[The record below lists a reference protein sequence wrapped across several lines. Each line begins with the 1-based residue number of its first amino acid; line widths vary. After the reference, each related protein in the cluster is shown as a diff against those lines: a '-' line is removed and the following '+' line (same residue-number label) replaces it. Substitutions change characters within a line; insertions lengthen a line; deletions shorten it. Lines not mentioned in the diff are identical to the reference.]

1 LNYSRLNR
9 IIRKSNVGNNLLQDK
24 IEFKAFNK
32 FSLKVVLILM
42 IFTLGIMCVSSTAV
56 AEDEDEDDFKDR
68 AKNLGVAA
76 LGLFSVS
83 IIYVFFYQIF
93 INSKKILPKND
104 KFDERRAKIQ
114 KTFLKVKKPLSL
126 LHFFTGGTAIILLL
140 IHGTT
145 LIVEGNIKAILGLT
159 TASLYL
165 TFGITSLTI
174 KVVLKKFKKPK
185 KLRRTLFKFHT
196 SLIIFIIIISLHIA
210 HVAYRD

>member
-1 LNYSRLNR
+1 MF
-9 IIRKSNVGNNLLQDK
+9 QDK
-24 IEFKAFNK
+24 IEFQALNK
-32 FSLKVVLILM
+32 RSLKIVLVFV
-42 IFTLGIMCVSSTAV
+42 IFALGLVCLSSIGV
-56 AEDEDEDDFKDR
+56 AEDEDDDDFKDR

-76 LGLFSVS
+76 LGLFSAS
-83 IIYVFFYQIF
+83 IIYVLFYQIF

-114 KTFLKVKKPLSL
+114 KTFLKVKKTLSL
-126 LHFFTGGTAIILLL
+126 VHFFAGGTAIILLL

-165 TFGITSLTI
+165 SFGITGLII
-174 KVVLKKFKKPK
+174 KVVLKKIKRLK
-185 KLRRTLFKFHT
+185 KLRKPLFKFHT

-210 HVAYRD
+210 HVAYGD

>member
-1 LNYSRLNR
+1 
-9 IIRKSNVGNNLLQDK
+9 
-24 IEFKAFNK
+24 
-32 FSLKVVLILM
+32 M
-42 IFTLGIMCVSSTAV
+42 IFAFGLVCVSSTAV
-56 AEDEDEDDFKDR
+56 AEDEEDNDIKDR

-76 LGLFSVS
+76 LGLFSAS
-83 IIYVFFYQIF
+83 IIYVFFYQTF

-126 LHFFTGGTAIILLL
+126 LHFFAGGTVIILLL

-159 TASLYL
+159 TARLYL
-165 TFGITSLTI
+165 TFGITGLII

-196 SLIIFIIIISLHIA
+196 SLMIFIIIISLHIA
-210 HVAYRD
+210 HVAYGD

>member
-1 LNYSRLNR
+1 
-9 IIRKSNVGNNLLQDK
+9 
-24 IEFKAFNK
+24 
-32 FSLKVVLILM
+32 M

-83 IIYVFFYQIF
+83 IIYVFFYQTF

-126 LHFFTGGTAIILLL
+126 LHFFAGGTAIILLI
-140 IHGTT
+140 IHGAT
-145 LIVEGNIKAILGLT
+145 LIVEGNVKAILGLT

-165 TFGITSLTI
+165 AFGITGLII
-174 KVVLKKFKKPK
+174 KVVLKKIKRLK
-185 KLRRTLFKFHT
+185 KLRKSLFKFHT
-196 SLIIFIIIISLHIA
+196 SLIIFLIIISLHIA
-210 HVAYRD
+210 HVAYGD

>member
-1 LNYSRLNR
+1 MF
-9 IIRKSNVGNNLLQDK
+9 QDK
-24 IEFKAFNK
+24 IKFQLLNK
-32 FSLKVVLILM
+32 YSLKIILILM
-42 IFTLGIMCVSSTAV
+42 IFTLGVICVSSIAV
-56 AEDEDEDDFKDR
+56 AEDEEDNDFKDR

-76 LGLFSVS
+76 LGLFSAS
-83 IIYVFFYQIF
+83 IIYVFFYQTF

-104 KFDERRAKIQ
+104 KFDERRARIQ

-126 LHFFTGGTAIILLL
+126 LHFFAGGTAIILLL

-165 TFGITSLTI
+165 SFGITGLII

-185 KLRRTLFKFHT
+185 KLRRTLFRFHT

-210 HVAYRD
+210 HVAYGD

>member
-1 LNYSRLNR
+1 MF
-9 IIRKSNVGNNLLQDK
+9 QDK
-24 IEFKAFNK
+24 IEFQALNK
-32 FSLKVVLILM
+32 RSLKIVLVFV
-42 IFTLGIMCVSSTAV
+42 IFALGLVCLSSIGV
-56 AEDEDEDDFKDR
+56 AEDEDDDDFKDR

-76 LGLFSVS
+76 LGLFSAS

-126 LHFFTGGTAIILLL
+126 IHFFAGGTAIILLL

-165 TFGITSLTI
+165 SFGITGLII

-196 SLIIFIIIISLHIA
+196 SLIVFIIIISLHIA
-210 HVAYRD
+210 HVAYGD

>member
-1 LNYSRLNR
+1 LF
-9 IIRKSNVGNNLLQDK
+9 QDK

-56 AEDEDEDDFKDR
+56 AEDEDDFEDR

-83 IIYVFFYQIF
+83 IIYVFFYQTF

-114 KTFLKVKKPLSL
+114 KIFLKVKKPLSL
-126 LHFFTGGTAIILLL
+126 LHFFAGGTAIILLI
-140 IHGTT
+140 IHGAT
-145 LIVEGNIKAILGLT
+145 LIVEGNVKAILGLT

-165 TFGITSLTI
+165 AFGITGLII
-174 KVVLKKFKKPK
+174 KVVLKKIKRLK
-185 KLRRTLFKFHT
+185 KLRKSLFKFHT
-196 SLIIFIIIISLHIA
+196 SLIIFLIIISLHIA
-210 HVAYRD
+210 HIAYGD

>member
-1 LNYSRLNR
+1 MFRN
-9 IIRKSNVGNNLLQDK
+9 K
-24 IEFKAFNK
+24 IEFQALNKRYLKIVLVFVIFAFG
-32 FSLKVVLILM
+32 LV
-42 IFTLGIMCVSSTAV
+42 CVSSTAV
-56 AEDEDEDDFKDR
+56 AEDEDEDDNDFKDR

-83 IIYVFFYQIF
+83 IVYVFFYQIF

-126 LHFFTGGTAIILLL
+126 IHFFAGGTAIILLL

-145 LIVEGNIKAILGLT
+145 LIVEGNIKAILGLS
-159 TASLYL
+159 TASLYI
-165 TFGITSLTI
+165 TFGITGLII

-196 SLIIFIIIISLHIA
+196 SLIIFIIIISLHVT
-210 HVAYRD
+210 HVAYGD

>member
-1 LNYSRLNR
+1 MFHN
-9 IIRKSNVGNNLLQDK
+9 K
-24 IEFKAFNK
+24 IEFQALNK
-32 FSLKVVLILM
+32 SYLKIFLIVL
-42 IFTLGIMCVSSTAV
+42 IFTLGVICVSSIAV
-56 AEDEDEDDFKDR
+56 AEDEEEDDFKDR

-83 IIYVFFYQIF
+83 IIYVFFHQTF

-104 KFDERRAKIQ
+104 KFEERRAKIQ

-126 LHFFTGGTAIILLL
+126 LHFFAGGTAIILLI
-140 IHGTT
+140 IHGAT

-165 TFGITSLTI
+165 SFGITGIII
-174 KVVLKKFKKPK
+174 KVVLKKIKRLK
-185 KLRRTLFKFHT
+185 KLRKPLFKFHT

-210 HVAYRD
+210 HIAYGD

>member
-1 LNYSRLNR
+1 M
-9 IIRKSNVGNNLLQDK
+9 IHAK
-24 IEFKAFNK
+24 IELQALNK
-32 FSLKVVLILM
+32 HSLQLVLVFM
-42 IFTLGIMCVSSTAV
+42 IFFFGLVCASSTAV
-56 AEDEDEDDFKDR
+56 AEDEDEDNDDFKDR

-76 LGLFSVS
+76 LGLFSAS
-83 IIYVFFYQIF
+83 IIYVFFYQTF

-104 KFDERRAKIQ
+104 KFEERRAKIQ

-126 LHFFTGGTAIILLL
+126 LHFFAGGTAIILLL

-145 LIVEGNIKAILGLT
+145 LIVEGIIKALLGLT

-165 TFGITSLTI
+165 TFGITGIII

-210 HVAYRD
+210 HVAYGD

>member
-1 LNYSRLNR
+1 MF
-9 IIRKSNVGNNLLQDK
+9 Q
-24 IEFKAFNK
+24 NK
-32 FSLKVVLILM
+32 FEFQALNKHSLKIVLVFV
-42 IFTLGIMCVSSTAV
+42 IFAFGLVCVSLTAV
-56 AEDEDEDDFKDR
+56 AEDEDEEDNDFKDR

-83 IIYVFFYQIF
+83 IVYVFFYQIF

-126 LHFFTGGTAIILLL
+126 IHFFAGGTAIILLL

-145 LIVEGNIKAILGLT
+145 LIVEGNIKAILGLS
-159 TASLYL
+159 TASLYI
-165 TFGITSLTI
+165 TFGITGLII

-196 SLIIFIIIISLHIA
+196 SLIIFIIIISLHIT
-210 HVAYRD
+210 HVAYGD

>member
-1 LNYSRLNR
+1 M
-9 IIRKSNVGNNLLQDK
+9 
-24 IEFKAFNK
+24 FHNK
-32 FSLKVVLILM
+32 FEFPALNKRYLEVVLFLT
-42 IFTLGIMCVSSTAV
+42 IFTLGVICVSSTVV
-56 AEDEDEDDFKDR
+56 AEDGEDDDFKDR

-83 IIYVFFYQIF
+83 IIYVFFYQTF

-104 KFDERRAKIQ
+104 KFEERRAKIQ

-126 LHFFTGGTAIILLL
+126 LHFFAGGTAIILLL
-140 IHGTT
+140 IHGAT

-165 TFGITSLTI
+165 IFGITGITI
-174 KVVLKKFKKPK
+174 KVVLKKIKKLK

-210 HVAYRD
+210 HIAYGD

>member
-1 LNYSRLNR
+1 MF
-9 IIRKSNVGNNLLQDK
+9 QDK
-24 IEFKAFNK
+24 IEFQALNK
-32 FSLKVVLILM
+32 RSLKIVLVFV
-42 IFTLGIMCVSSTAV
+42 IFALGLVCLSSIGV
-56 AEDEDEDDFKDR
+56 GEDEDDDDFKDR

-76 LGLFSVS
+76 LGLFSAS
-83 IIYVFFYQIF
+83 IIYVLFYQIF

-126 LHFFTGGTAIILLL
+126 LHFFAGGTAIILLL

-165 TFGITSLTI
+165 SFGITGLII
-174 KVVLKKFKKPK
+174 KVVLKKIKRLK
-185 KLRRTLFKFHT
+185 KLRKPLFKFHT

-210 HVAYRD
+210 HVAYGD

>member
-1 LNYSRLNR
+1 
-9 IIRKSNVGNNLLQDK
+9 
-24 IEFKAFNK
+24 
-32 FSLKVVLILM
+32 
-42 IFTLGIMCVSSTAV
+42 VSSTAV
-56 AEDEDEDDFKDR
+56 AEDEDEDDNDFKDR

-76 LGLFSVS
+76 LGLFSAS
-83 IIYVFFYQIF
+83 IIYVFFYQTF

-126 LHFFTGGTAIILLL
+126 LHFFAGGTAIILLV

-165 TFGITSLTI
+165 AFGITGLII
-174 KVVLKKFKKPK
+174 KVVLKKIKRLK
-185 KLRRTLFKFHT
+185 KLRKPLFKFHT
-196 SLIIFIIIISLHIA
+196 SLIIFLIIISLHIA
-210 HVAYRD
+210 HVAYGD

>member
-1 LNYSRLNR
+1 MF
-9 IIRKSNVGNNLLQDK
+9 QDK

-83 IIYVFFYQIF
+83 IIYVFFYQTF

-126 LHFFTGGTAIILLL
+126 LHFFAGGTAIILLI
-140 IHGTT
+140 IHGAT
-145 LIVEGNIKAILGLT
+145 LIVEGNVKAILGLT

-165 TFGITSLTI
+165 AFGITGLII
-174 KVVLKKFKKPK
+174 KVVLKKIKRLK
-185 KLRRTLFKFHT
+185 KLRKSLFKFHT
-196 SLIIFIIIISLHIA
+196 SLIIFLIIISLHIA
-210 HVAYRD
+210 HVAYGD

>member
-1 LNYSRLNR
+1 MFHN
-9 IIRKSNVGNNLLQDK
+9 K
-24 IEFKAFNK
+24 IEFQALNK
-32 FSLKVVLILM
+32 SYLKIVLIVL
-42 IFTLGIMCVSSTAV
+42 IFTLGVICVSSIAV
-56 AEDEDEDDFKDR
+56 AEDEEEDDFKDR

-83 IIYVFFYQIF
+83 IIYVFFYQTF

-104 KFDERRAKIQ
+104 KFEGRRAKIQ

-126 LHFFTGGTAIILLL
+126 LHFFAGGTAIILLL
-140 IHGTT
+140 IHGAT
-145 LIVEGNIKAILGLT
+145 LIVEGNIKAVLGLT

-165 TFGITSLTI
+165 IFGITGIII
-174 KVVLKKFKKPK
+174 KVVLKKLKRLK

-210 HVAYRD
+210 HIAYGD

>member
-1 LNYSRLNR
+1 MFHA
-9 IIRKSNVGNNLLQDK
+9 K
-24 IEFKAFNK
+24 IEFQTFNK
-32 FSLKVVLILM
+32 RSLKIILVFV
-42 IFTLGIMCVSSTAV
+42 IFVFGLVCVSSTAV

-76 LGLFSVS
+76 LGLFSAS
-83 IIYVFFYQIF
+83 IIYVFFYQTF

-104 KFDERRAKIQ
+104 KFEERRAKIQ

-126 LHFFTGGTAIILLL
+126 LHFFAGGTAIILLL

-145 LIVEGNIKAILGLT
+145 LIVEGNIKALLGLT

-165 TFGITSLTI
+165 AFGISGLII

-196 SLIIFIIIISLHIA
+196 SLIIFIIIVSLHIA
-210 HVAYRD
+210 HVAYGD